1 MNPKSYTITDDD
13 LHAYVDGVLAP
24 DRRRIIEAYLAQHPA
39 QQRRIAGWQAKSDE
53 LRSTLSCI
61 IEEPLPPELTLTH
74 LLATQ
79 RRRSFSGFGQ
89 QLRVA
94 AGLLLALGIGA
105 TTGWFGRSGI
115 NSQTTS
121 GNDTGI
127 AALRLETNAAY
138 KVFSNP
144 LFSNMKQSRAAPETS
159 DHTLLRALGAKFK
172 VPDLTP
178 AGFSVDRIAWV
189 ATTHGP
195 AAVVMYGSS
204 EGKRLLLLVRKMD
217 VPASSDRMS
226 EAHLNGHS
234 QFTWISHGVGFSVA
248 STGTPTTV
256 HHIANQIR
264 ADERSL

>member
-1 MNPKSYTITDDD
+1 MNLKSQTITDDD
-13 LHAYVDGVLAP
+13 LHAFVDGVLAP
-24 DRRRIIEAYLAQHPA
+24 DRHRIIEAYLAQHPA
-39 QQRRIAGWQAKSDE
+39 QQRRIAGWQAQSDE

-94 AGLLLALGIGA
+94 AGLLLALGVGA
-105 TTGWFGRSGI
+105 TTGWLGRSGI
-115 NSQTTS
+115 NSPATS
-121 GNDTGI
+121 SNDTGVT
-127 AALRLETNAAY
+127 ALRLETNAAY
-138 KVFSNP
+138 QVFSNP
-144 LFSNMKQSRAAPETS
+144 SISTMMKSRSAPETT
-159 DHTLLRALGAKFK
+159 DHTLWRALGAKFK
-172 VPDLTP
+172 IPDLTP
-178 AGFSVDRIAWV
+178 AGFSVERIAWV

-195 AAVVMYGSS
+195 AAVVMYGSHD
-204 EGKRLLLLVRKMD
+204 GQRLLLLVRKMD
-217 VPASSDRMS
+217 VPAPSGRMS

-234 QFTWISHGVGFSVA
+234 QFSWISHGVGFSVA
-248 STGTPTTV
+248 SAGAATTL